1 MSALGCGSSYRWA
14 CRPEE
19 HGRERGPGGWLVG
32 RRRVRLGVSWRGVAS
47 GSQSVAGGS
56 LRARDLEVLRWVCE
70 QYGARTDQLE
80 VLLGT
85 GPRSVQRLLV
95 RLRDAGLVVTR
106 RVLVGE
112 AAWVIPTR
120 AGLRAAGQGF
130 GVWQLRL
137 GGLMHVAAVNH
148 VRLHIGERSAESE
161 WVCERTLARER
172 GPGEHLA
179 DAVVITED
187 GRRVA
192 IEVELTV
199 KSRQRVRLILDDLS
213 ARHDAVLYFCAPGP
227 YRQLSELAREGSWPS
242 LGVRELP
249 RALTSTP

>member
-1 MSALGCGSSYRWA
+1 VSVLGCRSSYRWA
-14 CRPEE
+14 CRPDG
-19 HGRERGPGGWLVG
+19 HGRERGTGGRQSGGRARPGMAW
-32 RRRVRLGVSWRGVAS
+32 LGVA
-47 GSQSVAGGS
+47 AGARRAAGEG

-95 RLRDAGLVVTR
+95 RLREAGLVQVR

-120 AGLRAAGQGF
+120 MGLRAAGHGF
-130 GVWQLRL
+130 GIWQLRL
-137 GGLMHVAAVNH
+137 GGLMHVAAVND

-161 WVCERTLARER
+161 WVCERTLAKER
-172 GPGEHLA
+172 RPGEHLA
-179 DAVVITED
+179 DAIVITGD

-227 YRQLSELAREGSWPS
+227 YRQLSELAREGSWPG